1 MELKDLRETL
11 ELMDKTGSRVA
22 RGRMDNLVVM
32 DRMEKP
38 LVLETMAIGGL
49 GIKIQ
54 GNPLV
59 ELKGLRETL
68 ELMDKTGSLVA
79 TDRMDIPLVLVTM
92 ATGG

>member
-1 MELKDLRETL
+1 
-11 ELMDKTGSRVA
+11 MDKTGSPVA
-22 RGRMDNLVVM
+22 MGRMDNLVVM

-49 GIKIQ
+49 GIKIL